1 MFQGETSITLD
12 DKGRVS
18 IPTALR
24 DVIASACGNRLISTY
39 NPFEPGCLW
48 LFPVIDWEALRDQ
61 VNQLSSLV
69 AVHRNLQLKLVGAAT
84 PLDVDGNARVLLPAS
99 QRAAAGIEKRAV
111 LLGMGRKF
119 ELWSEEAHQAKVR
132 ETIRE
137 DQVTADMRGLRL

>member
-24 DVIASACGNRLISTY
+24 EVIASACGNRLVSTY
-39 NPFEPGCLW
+39 NPFEQGCLW
-48 LFPVIDWEALRDQ
+48 LFPVTDWEALRDQ

-84 PLDVDGNARVLLPAS
+84 PLDVDGNGRVLVPAS
-99 QRAAAGIEKRAV
+99 QRAAAAIEKRAV

-119 ELWSEEAHQAKVR
+119 ELWSEEAHLARVR

-137 DQVTADMRGLRL
+137 DQVSAEMRGLRL

>member
-1 MFQGETSITLD
+1 MFQGETLITLD

-24 DVIASACGNRLISTY
+24 DVIASVCGNRLVSTY

-84 PLDVDGNARVLLPAS
+84 PLDVDGNGRVLLPAS
-99 QRAAAGIEKRAV
+99 QRAAAAIEKRAV

>member
-24 DVIASACGNRLISTY
+24 EVIASACGNRLVSTY
-39 NPFEPGCLW
+39 NPFELGCLW

-84 PLDVDGNARVLLPAS
+84 PIDVDGNGRVLLPAS
-99 QRAAAGIEKRAV
+99 QRAAASIEKRAV